1 MKAGPRYVLT
11 TPRLGT
17 GARRSVYAVCLLLLL
32 TGAAWLVLHTWVRV
46 EGPFGPEHHGAE
58 IWLMRLHGLLAL
70 PALLG
75 LGALLPR
82 HVWPAWQPRRRRT
95 SGLLLLAA
103 GALLALGGWALYY
116 AADEALRRWLSVS
129 HWLLG
134 FSLPA
139 LLLGHVVGARRERR
153 ADERAA
159 RQRAGV

>member
-1 MKAGPRYVLT
+1 MKAGPRYILN

-17 GARRSVYAVCLLLLL
+17 LARRAVYAVCLLLLL

-46 EGPFGPEHHGAE
+46 EGPFGPEHHAAE

-70 PALLG
+70 PTLVG
-75 LGALLPR
+75 LGVLLPR
-82 HVWPAWQPRRRRT
+82 HVWPAWRPRRRRT

-116 AADEALRRWLSVS
+116 AADETLRQWLSVS

-134 FSLPA
+134 LLLPA
-139 LLLGHVVGARRERR
+139 LLLGHVLGARRERR
-153 ADERAA
+153 ADERVA